1 MGAYDFGIG
10 AIPSGNSVA
19 MLNLLRLGRITA
31 NPDLDD
37 KAARIGRAFANNV
50 RQSPSSYTQLMVA
63 LDFALGLTY
72 EVVLAG
78 DPKAEDMKE
87 MLKAIQARYI
97 PNKVLILRPVDQES
111 PEINHIAPFAKG
123 LVSIDGKATAYVCM
137 NHSCQLP
144 TTDVNEV
151 MKLFNSN

>member
-1 MGAYDFGIG
+1 
-10 AIPSGNSVA
+10 

-37 KAARIGRAFANNV
+37 KAAGIGRAFANNI

-87 MLKAIQARYI
+87 MLEAIQARYI

-111 PEINHIAPFAKG
+111 PKINHIAPFTKD
-123 LVSIDGKATAYVCM
+123 LVSINGKATAYVCL

-144 TTDVNEV
+144 TTDVNT
-151 MKLFNSN
+151 MLGFFNSN